1 MDSIQLTK
9 KAIKVLFD
17 DKEYVVKKPSARQIN
32 DFSKAKDVSM
42 EATIA
47 FLGVLGLPE
56 AIAWEIDADSLTE
69 ICRALM
75 PALSEKKS

>member
-17 DKEYVVKKPSARQIN
+17 DKEYIVKKPSARQIN
-32 DFSKAKDVSM
+32 DFSKAKDVSID
-42 EATIA
+42 ATIA
-47 FLGVLGLPE
+47 FLEMLGLPQE
-56 AIAWEIDADSLTE
+56 ISWEIDADSLTE

>member
-17 DKEYVVKKPSARQIN
+17 GKEYIVKKPSARQIN

-47 FLGVLGLPE
+47 FLELLGLPQD
-56 AIAWEIDADSLTE
+56 IAWEIDADSLTE

>member
-32 DFSKAKDVSM
+32 DFSKAKDVSID
-42 EATIA
+42 ATIA
-47 FLGVLGLPE
+47 FLEMLGLPQE
-56 AIAWEIDADSLTE
+56 ISWEIDADSLTE